1 MQLRRLQP
9 QDAPLMLEWMHDA
22 DAVQHMR
29 ANFAAM
35 TLADCER
42 FIAAAQKDTPAL
54 HRAIADENGTY
65 QGTVSLKNIDT
76 AKGEAEFAIAV
87 RRCAMGRGVSAW
99 GMREIPVNARA
110 CRFYAKQGYTPITPE
125 PDAENLLWFEVFA

>member
-35 TLADCER
+35 TLSDCER

-76 AKGEAEFAIAV
+76 AKGGGRVCHRRAPLRHGQGRVCLGHAGDPAPGFCRTGLAPYLLV
-87 RRCAMGRGVSAW
+87 R
-99 GMREIPVNARA
+99 
-110 CRFYAKQGYTPITPE
+110 
-125 PDAENLLWFEVFA
+125 